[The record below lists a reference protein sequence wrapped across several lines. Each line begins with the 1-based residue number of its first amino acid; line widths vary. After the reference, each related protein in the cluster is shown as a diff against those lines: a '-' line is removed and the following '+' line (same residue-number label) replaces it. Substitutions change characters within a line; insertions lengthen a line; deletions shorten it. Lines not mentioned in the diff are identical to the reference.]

1 MGIIQPKQLYFGN
14 DNNSNVYTVSNTLG
28 SYSIIKNISI
38 CSTENSSVINVH
50 ILDSAESPSNNN
62 KILSNLA
69 IAADQTVSYESS
81 IVLEADQKIH
91 VAGGNTN
98 TFTTL
103 ISGVEYSA

>member
-1 MGIIQPKQLYFGN
+1 MGILQPKQLYFGN
-14 DNNSNVYTVSNTLG
+14 DKNSNVYTVSNTSG

-38 CSTENSSVINVH
+38 CSTANSSVIDVH
-50 ILDSAESPSNNN
+50 ILSSAGTPSNNN
-62 KILSNLA
+62 KILSNVA
-69 IAADQTVSYESS
+69 ISTDQTISYESS
-81 IVLEADQKIH
+81 IVIEAGQKIY